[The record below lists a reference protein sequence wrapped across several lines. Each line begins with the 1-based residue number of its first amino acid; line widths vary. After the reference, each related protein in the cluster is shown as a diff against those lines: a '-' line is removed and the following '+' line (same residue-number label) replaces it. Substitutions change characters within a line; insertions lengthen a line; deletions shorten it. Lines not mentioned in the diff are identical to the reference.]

1 MTFIE
6 RFKGIVPP
14 VATPYLADGT
24 VDAASLRR
32 LVRHLIDGGV
42 HGLFLLGSTSECV
55 LLDAAQRSK
64 VLEIALAEAKGKVPV
79 VAGVMD
85 AATDV
90 CLNHAR
96 TARAMGVDGLV
107 VTAPYYTRTNQAE
120 TIDHFRYIHGEIGLP
135 IVAYDIPVCV
145 NLKLARDTVHTLARE
160 GLICG
165 LKDSSGDEGGFR
177 MLVRDFLG
185 QPEFKLFTGSE
196 IVADSAL
203 LAGAGGC
210 VPGLANVDPGG
221 YVRLYEAA
229 VKGDAAAARREQ
241 DRLID
246 LFQMVFWASAEVS
259 PGASG
264 VGSFKVALK
273 HLGIFEHSHMRRP
286 NRPLPEAIDKRI
298 RQHLQTHKLLQA

>member
-1 MTFIE
+1 MNFVE

-14 VATPYLADGT
+14 VATPYNADGS
-24 VDAASLRR
+24 VDTLSLKR
-32 LVRHLIDGGV
+32 LIRHLIDGGV

-55 LLDAAQRSK
+55 LLDASDRAL
-64 VLEIALAEAKGKVPV
+64 VLQTALAEVNGRVPV

-90 CLNHAR
+90 VLNHAR
-96 TARAMGVDGLV
+96 QAKTLGVDGLV

-135 IVAYDIPVCV
+135 IMAYDIPVCV
-145 NLKLARDTVHTLARE
+145 NIKLTRDTIHTLARE

-177 MLVRDFLG
+177 MLLRDFQN
-185 QPEFKLFTGSE
+185 QPLFRLFTGSE
-196 IVADSAL
+196 IVSDTAILS
-203 LAGAGGC
+203 GASGC
-210 VPGLANVDPGG
+210 VPGLGNVDPHG

-229 VKGDAAAARREQ
+229 ARGDMAAARREQ
-241 DRLID
+241 ERLID
-246 LFQMVFWASAEVS
+246 LFQMVFWSGADLS
-259 PGASG
+259 PGAAG

-273 HLGIFEHSHMRRP
+273 LKGVFEHSQMRRP
-286 NRPLPEAIDKRI
+286 NRPLTDAVQLRI
-298 RQHLQTHKLLQA
+298 RDHLRALDLL